1 MNSTPV
7 VSLQDLEVIFKS
19 KQGFIDQYI
28 LRKKKLVHAVDG
40 LSLDIYPGEIVSL
53 VGESGS
59 GKTTT
64 RRAILQLTPSHRAK
78 CSLKDPRFSRKIAG
92 I

>member
-64 RRAILQLTPSHRAK
+64 NRASHPAAH
-78 CSLKDPRFSRKIAG
+78 PRHIGRSAL
-92 I
+92 